1 MALLHAYLEDKI
13 IIELSSVCKLAKS
26 KRNLYSAQ
34 QFKQEK
40 RRKEKNKH
48 ETRREK
54 SDRI

>member
-34 QFKQEK
+34 QFKQGK